1 MRTAIVGCGRAGA
14 QHAAAIAAAGG
25 RPVVVCDQDPAAARA
40 LAASLRVPSRELAK
54 LLADPAVDV
63 VAVCTPPDS
72 HLPLG
77 LRALA
82 AGKAVVI
89 EKPPALTLRGVEEL
103 VGAARAAGRPL
114 AVMLQHRGRLPEAA
128 LASPWSPRTSA
139 VVEVFRKREL
149 ERYAEPGWR
158 GDARSAGGGFFAH
171 LAIHYA
177 DLACQLLGDPERIH
191 AVVETGRGPGLD
203 VRVALTVRMAGGALL
218 SVHASA
224 LPDARRERLCVLDGS
239 RSLTITNRE
248 TRYLECGRE
257 RVEAAPSTA
266 VLRAAVY
273 REVSAALRTGEPVRR
288 FALGASAASVAL
300 VEHVAGVLGAV

>member
-25 RPVVVCDQDPAAARA
+25 RVVVVCDEDPATART
-40 LAASLRVPSRELAK
+40 LSASLRVPSRELAK

-89 EKPPALTLRGVEEL
+89 EKPPALTRRDVEEL
-103 VGAARAAGRPL
+103 EDAARAAGRPL
-114 AVMLQHRGRLPEAA
+114 AVMLQHRGRLPERA
-128 LASPWSPRTSA
+128 LESPWTSAASA
-139 VVEVFRKREL
+139 VVEVFRQRPP
-149 ERYAEPGWR
+149 ERYAGRGWR
-158 GDARSAGGGFFAH
+158 GDPRRAAGGFFAH

-177 DLACQLLGDPERIH
+177 DLACQLLGDPECIH
-191 AVVETGRGPGLD
+191 ALVEAGRGPGLD
-203 VRVALTVRMAGGALL
+203 VRAALTARMAGGALL

-224 LPDARRERLCVLDGS
+224 LPDAGRERLCVLDGS
-239 RSLTITNRE
+239 RSLTITDRE
-248 TRYLECGRE
+248 TRYRELGRE
-257 RVEAAPSTA
+257 TVEAAPPTP

-273 REVSAALRTGEPVRR
+273 REVGAALCTGEPVRR
-288 FALGASAASVAL
+288 FALGAGAASVAL
-300 VEHVAGVLGAV
+300 VEHVAGVLAEA